1 MDFTLF
7 DPTIPAESSAI
18 DYAPRPKQLNNLKIA
33 LVENTKYNSKAIL
46 LKLYEQLEKRY
57 QLQLAGIYRKQS
69 AGHPIAPPDVEECVK
84 TADIAIAGIG
94 D

>member
-33 LVENTKYNSKAIL
+33 LVENTKYNSRTIL
-46 LKLYEQLEKRY
+46 LKVYSSDSRR
-57 QLQLAGIYRKQS
+57 GISCNWPEFSGNSRQATQS
-69 AGHPIAPPDVEECVK
+69 LPPMLKNV
-84 TADIAIAGIG
+84 
-94 D
+94 

>member
-7 DPTIPAESSAI
+7 DPTIPAQTSAI
-18 DYAPRPKQLNNLKIA
+18 DYAPRPKQLNNLKVA
-33 LVENTKYNSKAIL
+33 LVENTKYNSRAIL
-46 LKLYEQLEKRY
+46 LKLFERLEKRFN
-57 QLQLAGIYRKQS
+57 LQLTGIIRKMS
-69 AGHPIAPPDVEECVK
+69 AGHPIASADVEECVK

>member
-18 DYAPRPKQLNNLKIA
+18 NYAPRPKQLNNLKVA
-33 LVENTKYNSKAIL
+33 LVENTKYNSRTIL
-46 LKLYEQLEKRY
+46 QKLYEQLDKKY
-57 QLQLAGIYRKQS
+57 HLQLAGIITKQS
-69 AGHPIAPPDVEECVK
+69 AGHPIASADVEKCVK

>member
-7 DPTIPAESSAI
+7 DPTIPAQSSAI
-18 DYAPRPKQLNNLKIA
+18 DYAPRPKQLNNLKVA
-33 LVENTKYNSKAIL
+33 LVENTKFNSRTIL

-57 QLQLAGIYRKQS
+57 QLKLAGIIRKQS
-69 AGHPIAPPDVEECVK
+69 AGHPIASPDLEECVK